1 MLSHFICVRIF
12 VTLWTV
18 AHQVA
23 LFMGFSRQE
32 YWSGLPFP
40 SPGDLPDPGI
50 EPPSL
55 ISSALAGSFF
65 TTGATWEALHER
77 HWFVIF
83 SLVLQR
89 LYEGFVLRLCH
100 PAPWQ
105 HEVFPLS
112 SILRKSLYKFG
123 TSPFNVWSFPF
134 SHLVV
139 SDSLQSHGLK
149 HARLPCP
156 SPTFGACSNPCPSS
170 QWCHPT
176 ISSSVTPFSS
186 CLQSFPNIRVFS
198 NELVLHIR
206 WPKYW
211 SFSFS
216 ISPSDEYSGLIS
228 FRIDWFDLLAVQGT
242 LKSLL
247 QHHSSKASIL
257 QHSAFFIV

>member
-1 MLSHFICVRIF
+1 MCLCIHETCACMLSHFICVRIF

-123 TSPFNVWSFPF
+123 TSPFNV
-134 SHLVV
+134 
-139 SDSLQSHGLK
+139 
-149 HARLPCP
+149 
-156 SPTFGACSNPCPSS
+156 
-170 QWCHPT
+170 
-176 ISSSVTPFSS
+176 
-186 CLQSFPNIRVFS
+186 
-198 NELVLHIR
+198 
-206 WPKYW
+206 
-211 SFSFS
+211 
-216 ISPSDEYSGLIS
+216 
-228 FRIDWFDLLAVQGT
+228 
-242 LKSLL
+242 
-247 QHHSSKASIL
+247 
-257 QHSAFFIV
+257 